1 MQHDN
6 ELIAVSLASFAI
18 SNSTPLPD
26 PLSYALTALSLT
38 LLLCSGYLRAFR
50 GTSWSLSERLVT
62 LMTLRDKFPAGLM
75 RALCSLG
82 ILLLFAH
89 SATAQDSSVVTVD
102 GRPVEVRLVGTGT
115 PLLVLEGGVGADASA
130 WNSVIVE
137 LAKHTRVLTYS
148 RSGHGRSGV
157 AQGDGSPTQAV
168 RELHQLLNAIG
179 NGSQIVIAGHSYG
192 GILARLYA
200 STYPEQV
207 AGLVLVDATHES
219 QFARWE
225 ALLPGLRVAE
235 LLETG
240 LDRLPPPLRSDV
252 QHMIAIQRVQRVE
265 GMTPLVNMPLAVIT
279 ALKPCAP
286 DREPTCRDPR
296 ALQAWR
302 QMHDEWFARSTS
314 ALRLVSHR
322 TEHYVMTDQ
331 PDLVIRGVQFVIEQV
346 RASAGRN

>member
-1 MQHDN
+1 
-6 ELIAVSLASFAI
+6 
-18 SNSTPLPD
+18 
-26 PLSYALTALSLT
+26 
-38 LLLCSGYLRAFR
+38 
-50 GTSWSLSERLVT
+50 
-62 LMTLRDKFPAGLM
+62 M

-82 ILLLFAH
+82 LLLLFAH
-89 SATAQDSSVVTVD
+89 PATAQDPSVVTVD
-102 GRPVEVRLVGTGT
+102 GRPVEVLLLGSGT
-115 PLLVLEGGVGADASA
+115 PLLVLEGGVGADARA

-137 LAKHTRVLTYS
+137 LAKHTRILAYS
-148 RSGHGRSGV
+148 RSGHGRSG
-157 AQGDGSPTQAV
+157 AAPGDGSPAQAV

-179 NGSQIVIAGHSYG
+179 NTSQIVIAAHSYG

-240 LDRLPPPLRSDV
+240 LDRLPPALRSDV
-252 QHMIAIQRVQRVE
+252 QHMIAIQRARLVE
-265 GMTPLVNMPLAVIT
+265 GMTPLADMPLAVIT
-279 ALKPCAP
+279 AMKPCAP

-296 ALQAWR
+296 ALEAWR
-302 QMHDEWFARSTS
+302 QMHDEWAARSS
-314 ALRLVSHR
+314 NALRLISDR

-331 PDLVIRGVQFVIEQV
+331 PDLVIRGVQFVVEQV
-346 RASAGRN
+346 RARAGRK